1 VRKRLGASRHIGSF
15 EERNARRWQSNTWTT
30 PTGLIVFG
38 LTHPSIADWTNPLT
52 DPSPMVR
59 AFVSGYGSAGNPN

>member
-1 VRKRLGASRHIGSF
+1 
-15 EERNARRWQSNTWTT
+15 
-30 PTGLIVFG
+30 LIVFG

-59 AFVSGYGSAGNPN
+59 ALVLGI